1 MVGQNKKDTD
11 SIRENAGV
19 NERSF
24 LQESPDG
31 DFVILTFEGHDPV
44 AGWGTIMENLP
55 DEFAAATST
64 WCATRKTLRRRQR
77 HNLSCSRYHRLFH
90 LKIRFDLL
98 STLVPRLS
106 LLCSML
112 KAS

>member
-24 LQESPDG
+24 LQESLDG

-55 DEFAAATST
+55 DEFAAAAKELYGCKCST
-64 WCATRKTLRRRQR
+64 ATHAYTR
-77 HNLSCSRYHRLFH
+77 
-90 LKIRFDLL
+90 I
-98 STLVPRLS
+98 
-106 LLCSML
+106 
-112 KAS
+112 